1 MSYYPEADSHVR
13 DKVKVVLVLSNYATK
28 KELEHVTDVDTSDL
42 AAKTDFIALKAEVD
56 KQDIK

>member
-1 MSYYPEADSHVR
+1 M
-13 DKVKVVLVLSNYATK
+13 LLK
-28 KELEHVTDVDTSDL
+28 KELEHVTDVDTSDW

>member
-1 MSYYPEADSHVR
+1 MSYYQEADSNVR

>member
-28 KELEHVTDVDTSDL
+28 KELDHATGVDTSYL
-42 AAKTDFIALKAEVD
+42 IA
-56 KQDIK
+56 